1 MKRISSSVKG
11 RLFLFFLISS
21 AGRYFNDAM
30 AYHIYVSGRVQG
42 VGYRRFAQKQAESL
56 KIKGWTRNLV
66 DGRVEVMALGQES
79 ILEQF
84 CDALKKGPQFSMVQ
98 EVLVKK
104 IDEIVMQDMDLSDGF
119 KIRPDAE
126 WK

>member
-1 MKRISSSVKG
+1 M
-11 RLFLFFLISS
+11 
-21 AGRYFNDAM
+21 
-30 AYHIYVSGRVQG
+30 QG

-66 DGRVEVMALGQES
+66 DGRVEVLALGQDS

-84 CDALKKGPQFSMVQ
+84 CDILKKGPQFSMVQ

-104 IDEIVMQDMDLSDGF
+104 VDEASMQDVNLLDGF
-119 KIRPDAE
+119 QIRPDAE